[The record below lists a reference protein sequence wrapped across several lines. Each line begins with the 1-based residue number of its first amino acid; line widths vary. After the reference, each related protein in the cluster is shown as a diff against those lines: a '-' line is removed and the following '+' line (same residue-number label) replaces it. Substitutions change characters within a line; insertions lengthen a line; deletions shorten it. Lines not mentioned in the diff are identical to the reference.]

1 MMMPTDA
8 EYWKARCLLERIA
21 ADEAGYFLTFDPV
34 TMDDLRKQIRAGL
47 REVRDDDFAD
57 DYYTIAYEVMDEDTA
72 DCIADAENGG
82 CGCVGRRYPGAR

>member
-1 MMMPTDA
+1 MATDA

-21 ADEAGYFLTFDPV
+21 ANEAGYFLAFDPV

-57 DYYTIAYEVMDEDTA
+57 DYYQIAYEETLG
-72 DCIADAENGG
+72 DAAPSSPEG
-82 CGCVGRRYPGAR
+82 VR

>member
-1 MMMPTDA
+1 MATDA

-21 ADEAGYFLTFDPV
+21 ANEAGYFLAFDPV

-57 DYYTIAYEVMDEDTA
+57 DYYSIAYEVMDEDT
-72 DCIADAENGG
+72 DECIADAENGG